1 MQEIITP
8 RLSLRLM
15 TEDVLIAGLDDNQEK
30 IESLLGFK
38 ISQDWLDEKD
48 LMNIR
53 LHDYQ
58 SDSAYLPWGLRAIG
72 LKKTKEM
79 IGFIGF
85 HSCPNPDDL
94 QQFAPHAIEF
104 GYTIFFKYR
113 RQGFAYETIIGLLDW
128 AITQYPLENF
138 IASVSPTNLAST
150 ALIKKLEF
158 KQIGEQIDETDG
170 LELVY
175 ALKVNKMLA
184 RSRQMNF

>member
-1 MQEIITP
+1 MQEIITS

-15 TEDVLIAGLDDNQEK
+15 TEDVLIAGLDDNQK
-30 IESLLGFK
+30 KTESLLGFK

-53 LHDYQ
+53 LHDYHTN
-58 SDSAYLPWGLRAIG
+58 SEYLPWGLRAIG
-72 LKKTKEM
+72 LKKTNEM
-79 IGFIGF
+79 VGFIGF
-85 HSCPNPDDL
+85 HSCPNPEYL
-94 QQFAPHAIEF
+94 QEFAPNSIEF
-104 GYTIFFKYR
+104 GYTIFFKHR
-113 RQGFAYETIIGLLDW
+113 RQGFAQETITGLLDW
-128 AITQYPLENF
+128 AIKQYPLENF

-175 ALKVNKMLA
+175 ALKVEKILA
-184 RSRQMNF
+184 QKRQINF